1 MINLT
6 PAATREVKRLKARFQ
21 DSAVGLRVGVQ
32 NSGCSGMSYTLNFDG
47 ETRPDDEVYEA
58 EGIIVRVDADSLGHI
73 NGLTLDYSEDL
84 MGGGFR
90 FNNPQATHSCGCGN
104 SFSTEQQAAQPQ
116 HA

>member
-6 PAATREVKRLKARFQ
+6 PAAAREVKRLKARFE
-21 DSAVGLRVGVQ
+21 DPATGLRLGVQ
-32 NSGCSGMSYTLNFDG
+32 NSGCSGMSYTMNFDS
-47 ETRPDDEVYEA
+47 EARPDDVVYDC
-58 EGIIVRVDADSLGHI
+58 EGIRVVVDAASLSHI

-90 FNNPQATHSCGCGN
+90 FHNPQATHSCGCGS
-104 SFSTEQQAAQPQ
+104 SFSTAQEAQPQ